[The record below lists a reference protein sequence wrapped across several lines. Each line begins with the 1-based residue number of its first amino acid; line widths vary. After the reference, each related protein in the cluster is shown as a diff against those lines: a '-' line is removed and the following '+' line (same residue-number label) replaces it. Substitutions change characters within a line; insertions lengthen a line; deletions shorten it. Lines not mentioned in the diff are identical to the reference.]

1 MNIFL
6 DILEKQ
12 LILKGVITEDDWNAW
27 RSDMIITFER
37 DNQFAELKDAELLRE
52 KIQTLDQITNYVG
65 EYFSKE
71 WVYKNVLHMNDEDIE
86 NIKKE
91 IQADGEEAEDEEE
104 KEAPQPDEAPE
115 PDEEDN
121 RN

>member
-1 MNIFL
+1 
-6 DILEKQ
+6 
-12 LILKGVITEDDWNAW
+12 
-27 RSDMIITFER
+27 MIITFER

-86 NIKKE
+86 DIKKE
-91 IQADGEEAEDEEE
+91 IKADGEEAEDEEE